1 MRKYKYI
8 ICIMYMYNINKY
20 KFFKGIFDRE
30 IDIYF

>member
-8 ICIMYMYNINKY
+8 ICIMYNINKY